1 MKKKLLTLIILCL
14 TMLLSAAYNVGDIV
28 DDVQFKDN
36 ESNKSIYSL
45 ISEKKVVVLFWGYS
59 PWGSCVAAAPTFQT
73 IWEEYKDSGN
83 VYFVSAYR
91 WEDHSHFYSQDLIP
105 LAGDYYNSYTPVFA
119 VIGAGNTLKH
129 IEHNPDIRT
138 PLNKA
143 ISAFQNVDLFLENPI
158 KDSTIN
164 FSSTIQFDLDTV
176 FTSVSNNEISFE
188 IQGNENTQILE
199 SNITDNILTITSGT
213 TYGEVNFNVKA
224 TAGELTSY
232 ANFTITADNTSLQE
246 VYSESF
252 EDPDFLSGGWEIT
265 LIAEGY
271 GIWERDS
278 GIRIPGTRYTPDGK
292 FIARFNSYD
301 DECYAGNIARLETPS
316 IDLSNYKNTK
326 LRFLVEHSG
335 YENSNGNDILQI
347 EIKSGEEDWQE
358 FGEEIFRFDG
368 DSTSRWQEY
377 SYDLQQFDQTSDL
390 QIGFT
395 GKSEGG
401 SDIMIDHVRIMAESS
416 SGIINNEA
424 GDNTPTQISLK
435 GNYPNPFNPTT
446 SIVFELFN
454 SATVSLKIYNIKGE
468 LIATPL
474 TDKIEAGIHNVSFN
488 GAGYESG
495 VYYYTIE
502 SDNNSLTG
510 KMVLVK

>member
-1 MKKKLLTLIILCL
+1 LNP
-14 TMLLSAAYNVGDIV
+14 LS
-28 DDVQFKDN
+28 Q
-36 ESNKSIYSL
+36 
-45 ISEKKVVVLFWGYS
+45 
-59 PWGSCVAAAPTFQT
+59 
-73 IWEEYKDSGN
+73 
-83 VYFVSAYR
+83 
-91 WEDHSHFYSQDLIP
+91 
-105 LAGDYYNSYTPVFA
+105 DYYNSYTPVFA

-129 IEHNPDIRT
+129 VEHNPDIRGA
-138 PLNKA
+138 LNKA
-143 ISAFQNVDLFLENPI
+143 IGGLQNVDLYLENPI

-164 FSSTIQFDLDTV
+164 FSTTVQFDLDTI

-188 IQGNENTQILE
+188 MPINKAPQILE
-199 SNITDNILTITSGT
+199 SSITDNILTITSGT
-213 TYGEVNFNVKA
+213 TYGKANLNVKA
-224 TAGELTSY
+224 TADELTSY
-232 ANFTITADNTSLQE
+232 ANFTITVDNTSLQE
-246 VYSESF
+246 IYSESF
-252 EDPDFLSGGWEIT
+252 EDPDFLSGGWEVT

-271 GIWERDS
+271 GEWERDH
-278 GIRIPGTRYTPDGK
+278 GVRIPGSRYTPNGK
-292 FIARFNSYD
+292 FIARFNSSD
-301 DECYAGNIARLETPS
+301 DECYAGNITRLETPT
-316 IDLSNYKNTK
+316 INLSNYTNTK
-326 LRFLVEHSG
+326 LRFIAEHSG

-401 SDIMIDHVRIMAESS
+401 SDIMIDHVRIMAESNS
-416 SGIINNEA
+416 SIIDNEYEN
-424 GDNTPTQISLK
+424 NTPNQISLK

-474 TDKIEAGIHNVSFN
+474 ADKIEAGIHNVSFN

-495 VYYYTIE
+495 VYYYTIK
-502 SDNNSLTG
+502 SDNSSLTG
-510 KMVLVK
+510 KMVLIK

>member
-1 MKKKLLTLIILCL
+1 MNP
-14 TMLLSAAYNVGDIV
+14 LS
-28 DDVQFKDN
+28 Q
-36 ESNKSIYSL
+36 
-45 ISEKKVVVLFWGYS
+45 
-59 PWGSCVAAAPTFQT
+59 
-73 IWEEYKDSGN
+73 
-83 VYFVSAYR
+83 
-91 WEDHSHFYSQDLIP
+91 
-105 LAGDYYNSYTPVFA
+105 DYYNSYTPVFA

-129 IEHNPDIRT
+129 VEHNPDIRGA
-138 PLNKA
+138 LNKA
-143 ISAFQNVDLFLENPI
+143 IGGLQNVDLYLENPI

-164 FSSTIQFDLDTV
+164 FSTTVQFDLDTI

-188 IQGNENTQILE
+188 MPINKAPQILE
-199 SNITDNILTITSGT
+199 SSITDNILTITSGT
-213 TYGEVNFNVKA
+213 TYGKANLNVKA
-224 TAGELTSY
+224 TADELTSY
-232 ANFTITADNTSLQE
+232 ANFTITVDNTSLQE
-246 VYSESF
+246 IYSESF
-252 EDPDFLSGGWEIT
+252 EDPDFLSGGWEVT

-271 GIWERDS
+271 GEWERDH
-278 GIRIPGTRYTPDGK
+278 GVRIPGSRYTPNGK
-292 FIARFNSYD
+292 FIARFNSSD
-301 DECYAGNIARLETPS
+301 DECYAGNITRLETPT
-316 IDLSNYKNTK
+316 INLSNYTNTK
-326 LRFLVEHSG
+326 LRFIAEHSG

-401 SDIMIDHVRIMAESS
+401 SDIMIDHVRIMAESNS
-416 SGIINNEA
+416 SIIDNEYEN
-424 GDNTPTQISLK
+424 NTPNQISLK

-474 TDKIEAGIHNVSFN
+474 ADKIEAGIHNVSFN

-495 VYYYTIE
+495 VYYYTIK
-502 SDNNSLTG
+502 SDNSSLTG
-510 KMVLVK
+510 KMVLIK